1 MLKKYAFVLLY
12 LILAMPL
19 LAQNL
24 QMLTSPRLLLSYSH
38 LGNQKYDSNANT
50 FGLGQSSLALN
61 LPLYHSNYTK
71 SEYGL
76 KRFLFIGFQPSLV
89 LSSANF
95 ENTALDRKLI
105 NFSLGFNGIYFS
117 SIKNLYLL
125 SLRPILNEDEYTIN
139 NPIWRYNASFM
150 YSRMVNTKFKY
161 RIGLTYT
168 YLFGEGNL
176 LPIVGGTYRFNQK
189 NILLVNLPY
198 NITYRHVINSN
209 LTAGLF
215 LKPNG
220 SMNRFMNRN
229 YFDSSYNT
237 VLFRRTS
244 YLLGANIICKI
255 SPKFRLMADLAISS
269 KQQLRFTQDAERDGK
284 SYYEASVKPTY
295 YLSLKLLWMP
305 FAAPKAKKNANT
317 EKENDAEEYLND
329 DNFLSF

>member
-1 MLKKYAFVLLY
+1 M
-12 LILAMPL
+12 
-19 LAQNL
+19 
-24 QMLTSPRLLLSYSH
+24 
-38 LGNQKYDSNANT
+38 
-50 FGLGQSSLALN
+50 
-61 LPLYHSNYTK
+61 
-71 SEYGL
+71 
-76 KRFLFIGFQPSLV
+76 
-89 LSSANF
+89 
-95 ENTALDRKLI
+95 
-105 NFSLGFNGIYFS
+105 
-117 SIKNLYLL
+117 
-125 SLRPILNEDEYTIN
+125 LNEDEYTIN
-139 NPIWRYNASFM
+139 NPTWRYNASFL
-150 YSRMVNTKFKY
+150 YNRMVNKKFKY

-209 LTAGLF
+209 LSAGLF

-237 VLFRRTS
+237 VLFRRSS
-244 YLLGANIICKI
+244 YLLGANVIYKI
-255 SPKFRLMADLAISS
+255 SPKLLLMADLAISS

-284 SYYEASVKPTY
+284 SYYEASVKPTFF
-295 YLSLKLLWMP
+295 LSIKLLWMP

>member
-12 LILAMPL
+12 LIVAMPL

-50 FGLGQSSLALN
+50 FGLGQSSLSLN

-76 KRFLFIGFQPSLV
+76 KRFLYIGFQPSLV

-125 SLRPILNEDEYTIN
+125 SLRPMLNEDEYTIS
-139 NPIWRYNASFM
+139 NPTWRYNASFL
-150 YSRMVNTKFKY
+150 YNRMVNKKFKY

-237 VLFRRTS
+237 VLFRRSS
-244 YLLGANIICKI
+244 YLLGANVIYKI
-255 SPKFRLMADLAISS
+255 SPKLLLMADLAISS

-284 SYYEASVKPTY
+284 SYYEASVKPTFF
-295 YLSLKLLWMP
+295 LSIKLLWMP

>member
-1 MLKKYAFVLLY
+1 
-12 LILAMPL
+12 
-19 LAQNL
+19 
-24 QMLTSPRLLLSYSH
+24 
-38 LGNQKYDSNANT
+38 
-50 FGLGQSSLALN
+50 
-61 LPLYHSNYTK
+61 
-71 SEYGL
+71 
-76 KRFLFIGFQPSLV
+76 
-89 LSSANF
+89 
-95 ENTALDRKLI
+95 
-105 NFSLGFNGIYFS
+105 
-117 SIKNLYLL
+117 
-125 SLRPILNEDEYTIN
+125 
-139 NPIWRYNASFM
+139 
-150 YSRMVNTKFKY
+150 MVNTKFKY

-244 YLLGANIICKI
+244 YLLGANIIYKI

-305 FAAPKAKKNANT
+305 FAAPKAKKNVNT

-329 DNFLSF
+329 DNFLSL